1 MQSATTP
8 SQSSID
14 SPQNTSLKHA
24 MSTRHLIMSCY
35 RLVAPLVQ
43 VCSWAQAKRFHKQAL
58 LVLCWLILLGG
69 DCIYGHALPRGACS
83 TFTCFWFIW
92 CLCNTLYWPWHRLY
106 GVVDVLAR
114 LVGNTWHRI
123 YRSSHFGTGMVPT
136 NVDLVMDVNL
146 CQWRTDFKPQFNPS
160 FCRV

>member
-1 MQSATTP
+1 MLSLGGAMGTGLFMGSGEEI
-8 SQSSID
+8 SQ
-14 SPQNTSLKHA
+14 A
-24 MSTRHLIMSCY
+24 G
-35 RLVAPLVQ
+35 PLG
-43 VCSWAQAKRFHKQAL
+43 A
-58 LVLCWLILLGG
+58 VLAYIIGGG

-123 YRSSHFGTGMVPT
+123 YRSSHFGTGMVPAIV
-136 NVDLVMDVNL
+136 NLVMDVNL
-146 CQWRTDFKPQFNPS
+146 CQWRFDFKPQFNPS